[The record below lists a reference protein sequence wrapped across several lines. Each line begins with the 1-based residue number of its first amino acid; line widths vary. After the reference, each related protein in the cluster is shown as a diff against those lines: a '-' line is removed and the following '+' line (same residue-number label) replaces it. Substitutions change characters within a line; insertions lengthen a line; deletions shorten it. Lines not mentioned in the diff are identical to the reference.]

1 MNNSLWPLLASS
13 KEWLLR
19 LRWVITGLFVP
30 VLGALWAKVQF
41 GYPLHI
47 PSQSLLG
54 NRALCIPVPAFQPQT
69 LPVKETVTG
78 FSSIII
84 ISIQFLHC
92 FIQIKKFWMST
103 LWETKN
109 WTWDCVYKGAV
120 DLMCYVLKGSER
132 SVGEVSGPVEDAH
145 SLLSNGLVTIFSHCS
160 QMCISVHI
168 CW

>member
-54 NRALCIPVPAFQPQT
+54 NSSLHPSPSFSASDSSCERNCNRIQLHYNYINSVPSLFHSNKEILNEYLMRNKELNMGLCIQGCGRSDV
-69 LPVKETVTG
+69 L
-78 FSSIII
+78 
-84 ISIQFLHC
+84 
-92 FIQIKKFWMST
+92 
-103 LWETKN
+103 
-109 WTWDCVYKGAV
+109 
-120 DLMCYVLKGSER
+120 YVLKGSER